1 MEQYTDLIILFSGIT
16 IVFFLALFLKKSSVF
31 ITFLLRG
38 IFCGLVIYFANL
50 GFQKAGLSI
59 MVDLNSAS
67 LLTSAILGFPGL
79 LLLYGIK
86 IYKLL

>member
-16 IVFFLALFLKKSSVF
+16 VVFLLALFAKKASVF
-31 ITFLLRG
+31 MAFMARG
-38 IFCGLVIYFANL
+38 ILGGLIIYFANI
-50 GFQKAGLSI
+50 GFQKAGLG
-59 MVDLNSAS
+59 VAVGLNSAS

-86 IYKLL
+86 FYKSL

>member
-1 MEQYTDLIILFSGIT
+1 MDQYTDLIILFSGIT

-31 ITFLLRG
+31 TTFLLRG
-38 IFCGLVIYFANL
+38 ILCAIIIYFANMGMKKT
-50 GFQKAGLSI
+50 GFSI
-59 MVDLNSAS
+59 EVGLNSAS

>member
-16 IVFFLALFLKKSSVF
+16 IVFFAALFLKKSTIF

-38 IFCGLVIYFANL
+38 ILCALIIYFANL
-50 GFQKAGLSI
+50 GFVAAGMSI
-59 MVDLNSAS
+59 SVGFNSAT
-67 LLTSAILGFPGL
+67 LLTGAILGFPGL

-86 IYKLL
+86 IYKSL

>member
-16 IVFFLALFLKKSSVF
+16 VVFLGALISKKSVVF

-38 IFCGLVIYFANL
+38 ILCALVIYFTNIGLAS
-50 GFQKAGLSI
+50 AGLSI
-59 MVDLNSAS
+59 AVGFNSAS
-67 LLTSAILGFPGL
+67 LLTCAILGFPGL

-86 IYKLL
+86 IYKSL

>member
-16 IVFFLALFLKKSSVF
+16 VVFLGALISKKSVVF

-38 IFCGLVIYFANL
+38 ILCALVIYFTNIGLA
-50 GFQKAGLSI
+50 ATGLSI
-59 MVDLNSAS
+59 AVGFNSAS
-67 LLTSAILGFPGL
+67 LLTCAILGFPGL

-86 IYKLL
+86 IYKSL

>member
-1 MEQYTDLIILFSGIT
+1 MEQYTDLIILFSGIS
-16 IVFFLALFLKKSSVF
+16 IVFFIALITKKSYIF

-38 IFCGLVIYFANL
+38 ILCGLIIYFANL
-50 GFQKAGLSI
+50 GLQKSGILLS
-59 MVDLNSAS
+59 VNLNSAS

-86 IYKLL
+86 IYKML

>member
-16 IVFFLALFLKKSSVF
+16 VVFLGALISKKSVIF

-38 IFCGLVIYFANL
+38 ILCALVIYFTNIGLA
-50 GFQKAGLSI
+50 ATGLSI
-59 MVDLNSAS
+59 AVGFNSAS
-67 LLTSAILGFPGL
+67 LLTCAILGFPGL

-86 IYKLL
+86 IYKSL

>member
-16 IVFFLALFLKKSSVF
+16 VVFLVALFSKKSSVF

-38 IFCGLVIYFANL
+38 IICALVIYFANM
-50 GFQKAGLSI
+50 GFEKAGLSI
-59 MVDLNSAS
+59 AVALNSAS

-86 IYKLL
+86 IYKSL

>member
-1 MEQYTDLIILFSGIT
+1 MQQYTDLIILFSGIT
-16 IVFFLALFLKKSSVF
+16 VIFFVALFMKKASVF
-31 ITFLLRG
+31 MAFMVRG
-38 IFCGLVIYFANL
+38 ILGGLIIYFANM

-59 MVDLNSAS
+59 AVGLNSAS

-86 IYKLL
+86 FYKSL

>member
-16 IVFFLALFLKKSSVF
+16 IVFFIALFSKKSTIFV
-31 ITFLLRG
+31 TFLLRG
-38 IFCGLVIYFANL
+38 ILCALVIYFANM
-50 GFQKAGLSI
+50 GFAKAGMHI
-59 MVDLNSAS
+59 AVGFNSAS

>member
-16 IVFFLALFLKKSSVF
+16 IVFFIALFMKKSSIF

-38 IFCGLVIYFANL
+38 ILCALIIYFANMA
-50 GFQKAGLSI
+50 FAATNMSI
-59 MVDLNSAS
+59 AVGLNSAS

-86 IYKLL
+86 IYKSL

>member
-1 MEQYTDLIILFSGIT
+1 MQQYTDLIILFSGIT
-16 IVFFLALFLKKSSVF
+16 MVFFVALFMKKASVF
-31 ITFLLRG
+31 MAFMVRG
-38 IFCGLVIYFANL
+38 ILGGLIIYFANM

-59 MVDLNSAS
+59 AVGLNSAS

-86 IYKLL
+86 FYKSL

>member
-16 IVFFLALFLKKSSVF
+16 VVFLGALILKKSVVF

-38 IFCGLVIYFANL
+38 ILCALVIYFTNIGLA
-50 GFQKAGLSI
+50 ATGLSI
-59 MVDLNSAS
+59 AVGFNSAS
-67 LLTSAILGFPGL
+67 LLTCAILGFPGL

-86 IYKLL
+86 IYKSL

>member
-16 IVFFLALFLKKSSVF
+16 IVFFAALISKKFVIF

-38 IFCGLVIYFANL
+38 ILCALIIYFANL
-50 GFQKAGLSI
+50 GLASAGLSI
-59 MVDLNSAS
+59 AVGFNSAS
-67 LLTSAILGFPGL
+67 LLTCAILGFPGL

-86 IYKLL
+86 IYKSL

>member
-16 IVFFLALFLKKSSVF
+16 IVFLGALISKKSVVF

-38 IFCGLVIYFANL
+38 ILCALVIYFTNIGLA
-50 GFQKAGLSI
+50 ATGLSI
-59 MVDLNSAS
+59 AVGFNSAS
-67 LLTSAILGFPGL
+67 LLTCAILGFPGL

-86 IYKLL
+86 IYKSL